1 MIIDRFYWPL
11 VKKHCREY
19 LTSSRYIGGVKAL
32 ELNLS
37 SFDAPEELLIVN
49 QSKQSTEVLMF
60 DKQIV
65 FKTYSKA
72 KEK

>member
-1 MIIDRFYWPL
+1 
-11 VKKHCREY
+11 
-19 LTSSRYIGGVKAL
+19 L

-72 KEK
+72 KEKGNLF

>member
-1 MIIDRFYWPL
+1 
-11 VKKHCREY
+11 
-19 LTSSRYIGGVKAL
+19 L

-49 QSKQSTEVLMF
+49 ATKQATEVVMLE
-60 DKQIV
+60 KQII